1 MNTVAADRIRALLRP
16 TVVPLLLA
24 FVACSPPAPP
34 LPAPAADADPVEALL
49 ARMTLAEKVGQMT
62 QPDLAS
68 VTPADVRELAV
79 GSVLS
84 GGNSDPAEG
93 NSMEAWRDMYE
104 RFQAAALETRL
115 GIPILYGV
123 DAVHGHSNV
132 LGAVIFP
139 HNIGLGA
146 TRDPDLVQRIAEV
159 TAREMLATGPQWTFA
174 PAVTVP
180 RDERWGRTYEG
191 FSEYPEIV
199 AELGAAAVRGFQ
211 RGDLGHPLAVLATAK
226 HYLGDGGTV
235 PGTSV
240 FGDSSGLDQGDMPV
254 DEAELRRVHLYPYE
268 PALAEGVGSIMPSYS
283 SWNGQK
289 ISGHRYLLTD
299 VLKGELGFQGF
310 LISDYN
316 AIQQLDPDFK
326 TAVAMSINAGMDM
339 AMIPSDYRR
348 FIDTLIELVEE
359 GTVPRSRI
367 DDAVRRILR
376 IKHAM
381 GMLDDD
387 FSPLA
392 DRALADDFG
401 SAEHRAVA
409 REAVRKSLVLLKNEG
424 ALPLPAAARI
434 HVAGP
439 AADDIGIQSGGWTI
453 DWQGKPGAVTTGGT
467 TIFEAIR
474 SAAPRTHVTYSAD
487 GRGAAGADAAIVV
500 IGEEPYAEMMGDR
513 LDLTLD
519 PEQTAIVKRVAATGV
534 PTVVVLISGRPLIID
549 EALDAADAFVAAWLP
564 GTEGDGVADILFGRY
579 APTGTLSFTWPRS
592 LDQLPMN
599 VGDRGYDPLFPL
611 GFGLTYRTLTAAS
624 DQAAP
629 GGPGG
634 GGRLE
639 PH

>member
-1 MNTVAADRIRALLRP
+1 MDTVAHDRPRSASPIG
-16 TVVPLLLA
+16 LLLFLLLSA
-24 FVACSPPAPP
+24 AC
-34 LPAPAADADPVEALL
+34 AAGDEPADPVEALL

-62 QPDLAS
+62 QPELAS
-68 VTPADVRELAV
+68 VTPADVTELRV

-84 GGNSDPAEG
+84 GGNSDPEAG

-104 RFQAAALETRL
+104 GFQAAALETRL

-146 TRDPDLVQRIAEV
+146 TRDADLVRRIAEV
-159 TAREMLATGPQWTFA
+159 TAKEVRATGIEWTFA
-174 PAVTVP
+174 PAITVP

-191 FSEYPEIV
+191 FSEDPELV
-199 AELGAAAVRGFQ
+199 SELGSAAVRGYQ

-240 FGDSSGLDQGDMPV
+240 FGDSTGLDQGDMPIS
-254 DEAELRRVHLYPYE
+254 EAEMRRIHLHPYH
-268 PALAEGVGSIMPSYS
+268 AAVDAGVGSIMPSYS

-289 ISGHRYLLTD
+289 ISGSEYLLTD
-299 VLKGELGFQGF
+299 VLKGELGFDGF

-339 AMIPSDYRR
+339 GMIPSDYRR

-359 GTVPRSRI
+359 GTVPESRI

-376 IKHAM
+376 VKHAM

-387 FSPLA
+387 FSPRA

-401 SAEHRAVA
+401 SAAHRDVA
-409 REAVRKSLVLLKNEG
+409 REAVRKSLVLLKNDG
-424 ALPLPAAARI
+424 ALPLSRQAARI
-434 HVAGP
+434 HVVGV

-453 DWQGKPGAVTTGGT
+453 DWQGGPGEVTTGGT
-467 TIFEAIR
+467 TILEALR
-474 SAAPRTHVTYSAD
+474 SAAGPGTEVTYSAD
-487 GRGAAGADAAIVV
+487 GAGAEGADAAVVV
-500 IGEEPYAEMMGDR
+500 IGEEPYAEMVGDR
-513 LDLTLD
+513 LDLTLPTD
-519 PEQTAIVKRVAATGV
+519 QRALVERVAATGV
-534 PTVVVLISGRPLIID
+534 PTAVVLISGRPLIVND
-549 EALDAADAFVAAWLP
+549 ALARADAFVAAWLP
-564 GTEGDGVADILFGRY
+564 GTEGDGVADVLFGDH
-579 APTGTLSFTWPRS
+579 APTGKLPFTWPRS
-592 LDQLPMN
+592 MDQLPLN
-599 VGDRGYDPLFPL
+599 VGDADYEPLFPF
-611 GFGLTYRTLTAAS
+611 GFGLTY
-624 DQAAP
+624 
-629 GGPGG
+629 
-634 GGRLE
+634 
-639 PH
+639 

>member
-1 MNTVAADRIRALLRP
+1 MDTVAHDRPRSASPIGLLRF
-16 TVVPLLLA
+16 LLL
-24 FVACSPPAPP
+24 FLVVA
-34 LPAPAADADPVEALL
+34 AACTPGAEPADPVEELL
-49 ARMTLAEKVGQMT
+49 SRMTLAEKVGQMT

-68 VTPADVRELAV
+68 VTPADVTELLI

-84 GGNSDPAEG
+84 GGSSDPEAG

-104 RFQAAALETRL
+104 SFQAAALETRL

-146 TRDPDLVQRIAEV
+146 TRDADLVRRIAEV
-159 TAREMLATGPQWTFA
+159 TAKEMRATGIEWTFA
-174 PAVTVP
+174 PAISVP

-191 FSEYPEIV
+191 FSEDPELV
-199 AELGAAAVRGFQ
+199 SALGSAAILGYQ

-240 FGDSSGLDQGDMPV
+240 FGDSTGLDQGDMAIPEVEMRRIHLHPYLAAV
-254 DEAELRRVHLYPYE
+254 DA
-268 PALAEGVGSIMPSYS
+268 GVGTIMPSYS

-289 ISGHRYLLTD
+289 ISGSEYLLTD
-299 VLKGELGFQGF
+299 VLKGELGFDGF

-339 AMIPSDYRR
+339 GMIPSDYRR
-348 FIDTLIELVEE
+348 FIATLMELVEE
-359 GTVPRSRI
+359 GTVPEARI

-376 IKHAM
+376 VKHAM

-387 FSPLA
+387 FSPRA

-401 SAEHRAVA
+401 SAAHRDVA

-424 ALPLPAAARI
+424 ALPLSRQAARI
-434 HVAGP
+434 HVVGV

-453 DWQGKPGAVTTGGT
+453 DWQGRTGEVTTGGT
-467 TIFEAIR
+467 TILEALR
-474 SAAPRTHVTYSAD
+474 SAAGPGTEVTWSAD
-487 GRGAAGADAAIVV
+487 GAGAEGADAVVVV
-500 IGEEPYAEMMGDR
+500 IGEEPYAEMVGDR
-513 LDLTLD
+513 LNLTLPTD
-519 PEQTAIVKRVAATGV
+519 QRALVERMAATGV
-534 PTVVVLISGRPLIID
+534 PTTVVLISGRPLIIND
-549 EALDAADAFVAAWLP
+549 ALARANAFVAAWLP
-564 GTEGDGVADILFGRY
+564 GTEGDGVADVLFGDH
-579 APTGTLSFTWPRS
+579 APTGKLPYTWPRS
-592 LDQLPMN
+592 MDQLPLN
-599 VGDRGYDPLFPL
+599 VGDADYEPLFPF
-611 GFGLTYRTLTAAS
+611 GFGLSY
-624 DQAAP
+624 
-629 GGPGG
+629 
-634 GGRLE
+634 
-639 PH
+639 